1 MIKIYEPE
9 VYCIEKD
16 QISDY
21 EELLKFFE
29 DGHLNNYIIMNNNGI
44 FSEVLDYYC
53 VLFQKSGQRNF
64 VYNLENAFE
73 QAETFFRNNENKN
86 TILPI
91 LNSDDVVISFFQWDD
106 ILPSISRKPTLLPQD
121 FEIIKDLKE
130 IILYNCD
137 EYNWHIL
144 NGLLETNET
153 KNIILTGL
161 GWDLFQNTSL
171 IKKSANIFYK
181 NKEDII
187 IDDSVIVISSKTS
200 EEMLNISKGRFLNGK
215 LLMDLILR
223 KEKICVF
230 LSDDF
235 EKDQELWNKVQ
246 PLTDNIQITAFLTNN
261 KKLVGQEMDGIHI
274 HYIHDLRYMK
284 YDKILICCK
293 IGGDENLF
301 QKINQLVCGYH
312 IDYNVID
319 EFYWGIVKLKLFYQ
333 YRTTKDIELLE
344 LINHLKHNYGSIWG
358 PYLKDYTSQ
367 AWPVYWDDTSGYPYI
382 VFENKRMYFPHSY
395 HNFVMNNGQ
404 MYVCDI
410 LLEQHTSSPHLYCK
424 DEVIIK
430 DGDVVVDAGVCEGN
444 FSLRYIDLISK
455 LYLVE
460 CDPLW
465 EEPLKL
471 TFAPYKEKVV
481 FCNKFLTNFNDDTH
495 ITLDQLVTE
504 DVNFLKM
511 DIEGEEPKALEG
523 AQRLLSNENIR
534 LSICTYHK
542 IGQYQD
548 IKKML
553 EKNGFTTTH
562 SNGFMLFCED
572 PDFAKTADPRRG
584 IIRAW
589 KDQNIS

>member
-29 DGHLNNYIIMNNNGI
+29 DGHLNNYIIMNNNGV

-235 EKDQELWNKVQ
+235 EKDQELWDKVQ
-246 PLTDNIQITAFLTNN
+246 PLTDNIEITAFLTNN
-261 KKLVGQEMDGIHI
+261 KKLVGQEIDGIRI

-284 YDKILICCK
+284 YDKI
-293 IGGDENLF
+293 
-301 QKINQLVCGYH
+301 
-312 IDYNVID
+312 
-319 EFYWGIVKLKLFYQ
+319 
-333 YRTTKDIELLE
+333 
-344 LINHLKHNYGSIWG
+344 
-358 PYLKDYTSQ
+358 
-367 AWPVYWDDTSGYPYI
+367 
-382 VFENKRMYFPHSY
+382 
-395 HNFVMNNGQ
+395 
-404 MYVCDI
+404 
-410 LLEQHTSSPHLYCK
+410 
-424 DEVIIK
+424 
-430 DGDVVVDAGVCEGN
+430 
-444 FSLRYIDLISK
+444 
-455 LYLVE
+455 
-460 CDPLW
+460 
-465 EEPLKL
+465 
-471 TFAPYKEKVV
+471 
-481 FCNKFLTNFNDDTH
+481 
-495 ITLDQLVTE
+495 
-504 DVNFLKM
+504 
-511 DIEGEEPKALEG
+511 
-523 AQRLLSNENIR
+523 
-534 LSICTYHK
+534 
-542 IGQYQD
+542 
-548 IKKML
+548 
-553 EKNGFTTTH
+553 
-562 SNGFMLFCED
+562 
-572 PDFAKTADPRRG
+572 
-584 IIRAW
+584 
-589 KDQNIS
+589 